1 MIPGCKNMTTKGK
14 PASNDAN
21 IVSGNADSM
30 EQIRELL
37 FGEQQ
42 RSNEAHLQR
51 ADSRIDE
58 LRKHTQETLGE
69 AEQRLNSRLEQL
81 NNDNKDNQQD
91 LQAELREGLQS
102 LQQQLEQRI
111 DDLQTLLQSEQ
122 AELARQL
129 GAEQDRLQ
137 TDKVNRSQ
145 MAQLLKQL
153 ATQLEGHD

>member
-1 MIPGCKNMTTKGK
+1 MTTKGK
-14 PASNDAN
+14 PASNDAD

-42 RSNEAHLQR
+42 RSTEAHLQR
-51 ADSRIDE
+51 ADSSIEE
-58 LRKHTQETLGE
+58 LRKQTQEALSE
-69 AEQRLNSRLEQL
+69 AERRLNSRVGQL
-81 NNDNKDNQQD
+81 DSDHKDNHQD

-137 TDKVNRSQ
+137 ADKVNRSQ

-153 ATQLEGHD
+153 ATQIEDHD